1 MRFPDRQKRDAQS
14 VMNPKMSCAKTNLQL
29 TSGDLLARNVVWN
42 LLGACAP
49 LAVAV
54 PAVPLLLHR
63 MGTDRFGVLT
73 LAWSVIGYFGLFDFG
88 FGRALTKLVAERL
101 GAGRNAD
108 VAPLFWTSLF
118 LMLLFGLLG
127 AIVMAALAPR
137 LVYSALRIP
146 RAIEAETLRAFY
158 LLAASLP
165 ILIVSAAL
173 RGFLEAHQRFRASTA
188 VRVPLGIFTF
198 AGPLLVLPFTSSVL
212 PVVAVLALARL
223 AATVALGVLC
233 LRAHPGLGEGVAIRT
248 SLVPELA
255 RFGGWMTV
263 SNVVSP
269 MMVSLDRFLIGA
281 LVSISAVAY
290 YAAPAEAVTKLLFFS
305 SALAGVVFP
314 ALSSAIAQDKARA
327 RMIFLRAVKYTFLA
341 MFPVVLLTVAFAR
354 EGLTLWVGA
363 AFSEHSAVILRWLA
377 VGVFFSSLAQIPFS
391 LIQAMGRPDFT
402 ARLHL
407 LEVPVYAALLWFLVK
422 GRGIEGAAIAW
433 TARTAV
439 DAAILFGL
447 SWSWLETGKREV
459 RRFIA
464 PVVAAIAL
472 FVLGAFPMDGLSKKI
487 YVASTLC
494 AFAYTAW
501 FGLLD
506 PGERTYARA
515 LYPRVLYLRMKVGA
529 SWIGP
534 PWIGP

>member
-1 MRFPDRQKRDAQS
+1 MNLSNEPDGL
-14 VMNPKMSCAKTNLQL
+14 PKTNRQL

-54 PAVPLLLHR
+54 PAVPLLIHR

-101 GAGRNAD
+101 GAQRHAD
-108 VAPLFWTSLF
+108 IAPLFWTSLV
-118 LMLLFGLLG
+118 LMLSFGVLG
-127 AIVMAALAPR
+127 AVVMAALSPW

-146 RAIEAETLRAFY
+146 RAIEQESLNAFY
-158 LLAASLP
+158 VLTASLP
-165 ILIVSAAL
+165 ILIASAAL
-173 RGFLEAHQRFRASTA
+173 RGFLEAHQHFRASTA

-198 AGPLLVLPFTSSVL
+198 AGPLVVLPFSTRVP
-212 PVVAVLALARL
+212 PVVAALALARL
-223 AATVALGVLC
+223 AATLALGVLC
-233 LRAHPGLGEGVAIRT
+233 LRAHSGLSKGIAIRT
-248 SLVPELA
+248 SLIPELA
-255 RFGGWMTV
+255 SFGGWMTV

-269 MMVSLDRFLIGA
+269 VMVSLDRFLIGA

-327 RMIFLRAVKYTFLA
+327 RVIFVRAVKYTFLA

-354 EGLTLWVGA
+354 EGLTLWVGGG
-363 AFSEHSAVILRWLA
+363 FSEHSAVILRWLA
-377 VGVFFSSLAQIPFS
+377 AGVFFSSLAQMPFS

-407 LEVPVYAALLWFLVK
+407 LEVPAYATLLCFLVK
-422 GRGIEGAAIAW
+422 GKGIEGAAIAW
-433 TARTAV
+433 TVRMAV
-439 DAAILFGL
+439 DAVILFGF
-447 SWSWLETGKREV
+447 SWRWLETGRREV
-459 RRFIA
+459 RRLITPLA
-464 PVVAAIAL
+464 SAIAL
-472 FVLGAFPMDGLSKKI
+472 FVLSAFPMDGLTKKI

-494 AFAYTAW
+494 AFAGIAW
-501 FGLLD
+501 FALLD
-506 PGERTYARA
+506 PAERKYART
-515 LYPRVLYLRMKVGA
+515 LYPRTGYLRMKVRA
-529 SWIGP
+529 S
-534 PWIGP
+534 